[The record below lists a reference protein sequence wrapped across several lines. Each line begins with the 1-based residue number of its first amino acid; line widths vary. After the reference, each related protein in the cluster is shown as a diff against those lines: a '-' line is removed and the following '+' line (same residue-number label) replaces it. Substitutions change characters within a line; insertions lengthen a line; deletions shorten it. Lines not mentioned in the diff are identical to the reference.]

1 MPTGTKS
8 FFKKYNI
15 LTVQS
20 VIAKNTLLYM
30 IKITRFRFLLPK
42 SIGKL
47 IPNNSPNFNPTE
59 SVHQEWMN
67 KYTTLNFRNTLF
79 FKGPILFN
87 DFMKACPA
95 VLAKNCVKKFLL
107 EYQSKGDP
115 NDWESSNNILF
126 NINGPRRSERNAKF
140 Q

>member
-42 SIGKL
+42 SIIDL
-47 IPNNSPNFNPTE
+47 IPNNSPNFDPLE
-59 SVHQEWMN
+59 SVNKEWID
-67 KYTTLNFRNTLF
+67 KYNTLNFRKSLF
-79 FKGPILFN
+79 SREHFST
-87 DFMKACPA
+87 MT
-95 VLAKNCVKKFLL
+95 
-107 EYQSKGDP
+107 S
-115 NDWESSNNILF
+115 
-126 NINGPRRSERNAKF
+126 
-140 Q
+140 